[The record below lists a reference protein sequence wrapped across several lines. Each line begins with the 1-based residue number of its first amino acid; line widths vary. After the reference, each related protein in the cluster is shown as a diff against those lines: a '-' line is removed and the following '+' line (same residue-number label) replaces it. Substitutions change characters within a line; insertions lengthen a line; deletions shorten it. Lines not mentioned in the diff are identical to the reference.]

1 MDILFYP
8 EMNPGLD
15 YLIGFLLMGL
25 DGVGLLPQGKGILLM
40 VGLSFLFYLVGLFV
54 HIRGIRRLNEE
65 IKLNFLTSVKMYLDN
80 VVYLSKVDR
89 GIVVKF
95 HNGGGMMNMVNNK
108 ISIIAESNSV
118 HLRSVKND
126 YQKYEVDQ
134 AYKNMLSNLRE
145 DKILIYDVLNMDD
158 GFLKRRYMMEGIKVT
173 VIFYLVE
180 GRGVE
185 FFGSFSS
192 VLDFNE
198 FMIDSNYS
206 IIENRINKIRILFKE
221 AVNDKINV

>member
-54 HIRGIRRLNEE
+54 HIRGMRRLNEE

-173 VIFYLVE
+173 VIFL
-180 GRGVE
+180 
-185 FFGSFSS
+185 FG
-192 VLDFNE
+192 
-198 FMIDSNYS
+198 
-206 IIENRINKIRILFKE
+206 
-221 AVNDKINV
+221 